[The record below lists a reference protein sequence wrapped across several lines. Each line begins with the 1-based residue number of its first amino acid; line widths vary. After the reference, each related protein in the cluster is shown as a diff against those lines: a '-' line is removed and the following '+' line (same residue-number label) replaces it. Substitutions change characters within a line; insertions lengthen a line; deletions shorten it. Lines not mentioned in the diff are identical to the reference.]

1 MIPRDLLVGAWF
13 AMTNDE
19 RQSTPPTT
27 MMNGAGVTNY
37 DAGGRPSYG
46 YTASTTQFDEELI
59 RRGIVTRQ
67 QALMAKGMTAAQAQ
81 ELLQVDSIEP
91 EQSAT
96 TTTKKANADETE
108 DCDGDDED
116 IDDDEDNDEFVQ
128 EYRRKRL
135 AAMMAAASSSTEPLQ
150 IDRTEWTRH
159 VNEASQH
166 RWVVVCLTSS
176 DTERTGRMEHAIRI
190 IARATGG
197 TRRSTPCTDPTTNSK
212 TTDDDDG
219 DAGTGGT
226 PPSFVFIPAHG
237 AIPNWPVSNL
247 PSLFLYRHGTMQH
260 ELIRLRTDLKPRDV
274 LSILQTAGVVVAGD
288 IDLDDM
294 EESDV
299 LSEMK

>member
-1 MIPRDLLVGAWF
+1 LALGLPRQTTSAK
-13 AMTNDE
+13 A
-19 RQSTPPTT
+19 PPTT

-46 YTASTTQFDEELI
+46 FTASTTQFDEELI

-81 ELLQVDSIEP
+81 ELLQNNEP
-91 EQSAT
+91 ERSATT
-96 TTTKKANADETE
+96 TTTKKANADDE
-108 DCDGDDED
+108 DINDDGCEFNDDED
-116 IDDDEDNDEFVQ
+116 EVDDEFVQ

-166 RWVVVCLTSS
+166 RWVVICLTSS
-176 DTERTGRMEHAIRI
+176 DTERTGRMEHAIRT
-190 IARATGG
+190 IAHSLGDT
-197 TRRSTPCTDPTTNSK
+197 RSTSFTDPTSDNG
-212 TTDDDDG
+212 D
-219 DAGTGGT
+219 DAGTVVST
-226 PPSFVFIPAHG
+226 PSSLPPSFVFIPAHS

-260 ELIRLRTDLKPRDV
+260 ELVRLRTDLTPRDV
-274 LSILQTAGVVVAGD
+274 LGILQTAGVVVAGAD
-288 IDLDDM
+288 IDVDVDDAK
-294 EESDV
+294 ESDV
-299 LSEMK
+299 V

>member
-1 MIPRDLLVGAWF
+1 
-13 AMTNDE
+13 
-19 RQSTPPTT
+19 

-46 YTASTTQFDEELI
+46 FTASTTQFDEELI

-81 ELLQVDSIEP
+81 ELLQNDEP
-91 EQSAT
+91 ERSAT
-96 TTTKKANADETE
+96 SRTQKANADETE
-108 DCDGDDED
+108 DVGYDEFNDDED
-116 IDDDEDNDEFVQ
+116 EVDDEFVQ

-135 AAMMAAASSSTEPLQ
+135 AAIMMAQEAARTEPLQ

>member
-1 MIPRDLLVGAWF
+1 
-13 AMTNDE
+13 
-19 RQSTPPTT
+19 

-46 YTASTTQFDEELI
+46 FTASTTQFDEELI

-81 ELLQVDSIEP
+81 ELLQNDEP
-91 EQSAT
+91 ERSAT
-96 TTTKKANADETE
+96 SRTQKANADETE
-108 DCDGDDED
+108 DVGYDEFNDDED
-116 IDDDEDNDEFVQ
+116 EVDDEFVQ

-135 AAMMAAASSSTEPLQ
+135 AAIMMAQEAARTEPLQ

-212 TTDDDDG
+212 TTDDGD
-219 DAGTGGT
+219 DAGTVGT
-226 PPSFVFIPAHG
+226 IPPPSFVFIPAHG

-260 ELIRLRTDLKPRDV
+260 ELIRLRTDLTPRDV
-274 LSILQTAGVVVAGD
+274 LGILQTAGVLVVEAD
-288 IDLDDM
+288 IDIDDA

-299 LSEMK
+299 V